1 MIKMSKLYKKFSPN
15 RILRK
20 IGLKIVKDQEFV
32 SKEFRRFSSNKNLN
46 EIRYKILSQ
55 KLNSEF
61 FNNLQIKLDVKE
73 LITLIEEFDY
83 IFRKFKFKNLEG
95 GFGYNNAL
103 YLFIFIRIFK
113 PSRIIESGVFKG
125 FTTYIIDNAAMKN
138 SEIVCIEPNI
148 DRIQYKSARAQY
160 HDKDISQIKL
170 EDNEDTLV
178 FFDDHVPHIKRI
190 NFIKEK
196 NFRYVIFDDDVN
208 ISNFFH
214 DGEPPIPTLN
224 MIKNYEYNLKN
235 FEWTYDNKNRHINFE
250 IDKESKS
257 IFLDY
262 YYYRF
267 LELFEFTGYRTS
279 SFTSILVRNNNKN

>member
-1 MIKMSKLYKKFSPN
+1 MSKLYKIFSPN

-20 IGLKIVKDQEFV
+20 IGLKIIRDREFV
-32 SKEFRRFSSNKNLN
+32 SKEFRRFSSNKNVN
-46 EIRYKILSQ
+46 EIRYEILSQ
-55 KLNSEF
+55 KLKSEF
-61 FNNLQIKLDVKE
+61 FSNLKINLDTKE
-73 LITLIEEFDY
+73 LISLLEEFDN

-125 FTTYIIDNAAMKN
+125 FTTYIIDNSAEKN
-138 SEIVCIEPNI
+138 CEIICIDPNI
-148 DRIQYKSARAQY
+148 DRIKYKSSKAKY
-160 HDKDISQIKL
+160 HNKDISLIKL
-170 EDNEDTLV
+170 EENQNTLV
-178 FFDDHVPHIKRI
+178 FFDDHVPHIERI
-190 NFIKEK
+190 NFIKK
-196 NFRYVIFDDDVN
+196 TKFKYVIFDDDVN

-214 DGEPPIPTLN
+214 DGQPPIPTMN

-267 LELFEFTGYRTS
+267 IELFEFTGYRTS
-279 SFTSILVRNNNKN
+279 SFTSILVKK

>member
-1 MIKMSKLYKKFSPN
+1 MSKIYKIFSPN
-15 RILRK
+15 VILRK
-20 IGLKIVKDQEFV
+20 IGFKIIRDQEFV
-32 SKEFRRFSSNKNLN
+32 SKEFRRFSSNKNVN
-46 EIRYKILSQ
+46 EIRYEILSQ
-55 KLNSEF
+55 KLKSEF
-61 FNNLQIKLDVKE
+61 FSNLKINLDTKE
-73 LITLIEEFDY
+73 LISLLEEFDN

-125 FTTYIIDNAAMKN
+125 FTTYIIDNSAEKN
-138 SEIVCIEPNI
+138 CEIICIDPNI
-148 DRIQYKSARAQY
+148 DRIKYKSSKAKY
-160 HDKDISQIKL
+160 HNKDISLIKL
-170 EDNEDTLV
+170 EENQNTLV
-178 FFDDHVPHIKRI
+178 FFDDHVPHIERI
-190 NFIKEK
+190 NFIKK
-196 NFRYVIFDDDVN
+196 TKFKYVIFDDDVN

-214 DGEPPIPTLN
+214 DGQPPIPTMN

-267 LELFEFTGYRTS
+267 IELFEFTGYRTS
-279 SFTSILVRNNNKN
+279 SFTSILVKK

>member
-1 MIKMSKLYKKFSPN
+1 MSKIYKIFSPN
-15 RILRK
+15 VILRK
-20 IGLKIVKDQEFV
+20 IGFKIIRDQEFV
-32 SKEFRRFSSNKNLN
+32 SKEFRRFSSNKNVN
-46 EIRYKILSQ
+46 EIRYEILSQ
-55 KLNSEF
+55 KLKSEF
-61 FNNLQIKLDVKE
+61 FSNLKINLDTKE
-73 LITLIEEFDY
+73 LISLLEEFDN

-125 FTTYIIDNAAMKN
+125 FTTYIIDNSAEKN
-138 SEIVCIEPNI
+138 CEIICIDPNI
-148 DRIQYKSARAQY
+148 DRIKYKSSKAKY
-160 HDKDISQIKL
+160 HNKDISLIKL
-170 EDNEDTLV
+170 EENQNTLV
-178 FFDDHVPHIKRI
+178 FFDDHVPHIERI
-190 NFIKEK
+190 NFIKK
-196 NFRYVIFDDDVN
+196 TKFKYVIFDDDVN

-214 DGEPPIPTLN
+214 DGQPPIPTMN

-267 LELFEFTGYRTS
+267 IELFEFTGYRTS
-279 SFTSILVRNNNKN
+279 SFTSILVRKNNKN

>member
-1 MIKMSKLYKKFSPN
+1 MSKIYKIFSPN
-15 RILRK
+15 VILRK
-20 IGLKIVKDQEFV
+20 IGFKIIRDQEFV
-32 SKEFRRFSSNKNLN
+32 SKEFRRFSSNKNVN
-46 EIRYKILSQ
+46 EIRYEILSQ
-55 KLNSEF
+55 KLKSEF
-61 FNNLQIKLDVKE
+61 FSNLKINLDTKE
-73 LITLIEEFDY
+73 LISLLEEFDN

-125 FTTYIIDNAAMKN
+125 FTTYIIDNSANKN
-138 SEIVCIEPNI
+138 CEIICIEPNI
-148 DRIQYKSARAQY
+148 DRIKYKSARAKY
-160 HDKDISQIKL
+160 HNKDISLIKL
-170 EDNEDTLV
+170 EENQDTLV
-178 FFDDHVPHIKRI
+178 FFDDHVPHIERI
-190 NFIKEK
+190 NFIKK
-196 NFRYVIFDDDVN
+196 TKFKYVIFDDDVN

-214 DGEPPIPTLN
+214 DGQPPIPTMN

-267 LELFEFTGYRTS
+267 IELFEFTGYRTS
-279 SFTSILVRNNNKN
+279 SFTSILVKK